1 MLIRTNSFL
10 AEIELFFFCLESA
23 DIEFERLSLTIC
35 KLLELRNQAF
45 FVIFLPLSSLFYF
58 NNFAL
63 LWILRIKIDRKME
76 TN

>member
-1 MLIRTNSFL
+1 M
-10 AEIELFFFCLESA
+10 EI
-23 DIEFERLSLTIC
+23 ERLSLTIC

-63 LWILRIKIDRKME
+63 LWILKIKIDRKME